1 MTLESFLHFATSF
14 TAIPV
19 YRVLLADT
27 VTPVSLFQRLR
38 KSAHYPVLL
47 ESVEGGEHLAR
58 YSFLARDPHQ
68 TIRLKDGKT
77 FVEDRN
83 GNRKVAEHSFFEEL
97 KTQVSKYKE
106 PKIQG
111 LPRFTGGAIGY
122 SSYDTFRLTERLPN
136 IPPDELGIPD
146 AIWAFYDEVFAFDH
160 VKHRIILIKTVF
172 LNEHDDD
179 LASRFEQAQKSL
191 NRMEELIR
199 QPASLDAEFSL
210 TDSAPRSNKSQ
221 KQFEEM
227 VETAKKHI
235 FEGDIFQ
242 VVLSQRFSRGYSG
255 DRFQVYRMLR
265 MVNPSPYLFF
275 LDFGDM
281 ALIGSSPEVLV
292 SVQDKKV
299 SVLPI
304 AGTRKRGKTD
314 AEDLELEKDLR
325 ADPKELSEHVMLVDL
340 GRNDLS
346 RVSKPASV
354 KVTRSE
360 FLVKYSHVMHLVS
373 QVEGVL
379 ADHLHAVDALKWC
392 FPAGTVTG
400 APKIRSMEIIDALEG
415 TKRGAYAGAVGYF
428 DYSGNMDTCI
438 AIRTI
443 VATKDK
449 LHVQAGGGIVADSKP
464 EMEYQESV
472 NKAGALLRAIEL
484 AGQKNQLLNL

>member
-1 MTLESFLHFATSF
+1 MLLEHFLSFATAF

-19 YRVLLADT
+19 YRILLADT

-47 ESVEGGEHLAR
+47 ESVEGGEQLAR

-68 TIRLKDGKT
+68 VLRLKDGKT
-77 FVEDRN
+77 FLEDRN
-83 GNRKVAEHSFFEEL
+83 GNRTVAAHSFFDEL
-97 KTQVSKYKE
+97 KTGVSKYKE

-122 SSYDTFRLTERLPN
+122 SAYDTFRLTEKLPN
-136 IPPDELGIPD
+136 TPQDELGIPD

-179 LASRFEQAQKSL
+179 LVARYEQAQKSL
-191 NRMEELIR
+191 NRMEELVR
-199 QPASLDAEFSL
+199 QPAAAEADFRLSP
-210 TDSAPRSNKSQ
+210 APTTSNKTQ
-221 KQFEEM
+221 PEFEQM
-227 VETAKKHI
+227 VETAKRHI

-242 VVLSQRFSRGYSG
+242 VVLSQRFTRNYTG

-299 SVLPI
+299 TVLPI
-304 AGTRKRGKTD
+304 AGTRKRGNSDEED
-314 AEDLELEKDLR
+314 ATLEKDLR

-346 RVSKPASV
+346 RVCKPASV

-373 QVEGVL
+373 QVEGEL
-379 ADHLHAVDALKWC
+379 ASHLHAVDALKWC

-400 APKIRSMEIIDALEG
+400 APKIRAMEIIDNLEG

-438 AIRTI
+438 AIRTV

-449 LHVQAGGGIVADSKP
+449 LHVQAGAGIVADSKP
-464 EMEYQESV
+464 NMEFQETV

-484 AGQKNQLLNL
+484 AGQQHQLLNL